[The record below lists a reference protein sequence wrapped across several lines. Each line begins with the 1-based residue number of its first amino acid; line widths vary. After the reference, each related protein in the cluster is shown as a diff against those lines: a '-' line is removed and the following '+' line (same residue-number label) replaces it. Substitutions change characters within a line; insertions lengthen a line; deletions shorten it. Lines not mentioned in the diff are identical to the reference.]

1 MRVFLV
7 HKFNPGLVFEVLEYD
22 KAKHSAELRTR
33 HGAQVTDPCFSLD
46 EPRNRRIVLKGNDH
60 AIEPGL

>member
-46 EPRNRRIVLKGNDH
+46 ELK
-60 AIEPGL
+60 AEYELTTEPPDCFKGE